1 VVDVGWWKSGDESRV
16 MKVGW
21 WKVGGRGFLSDAA
34 ASGGMRLTA
43 FGRDDR
49 AIEGLPVRLVI
60 ALVVGVASLSVMMN
74 MLAGV
79 GGLAVH
85 EVDARPTPAVVGE
98 GEASVTVRVVDD
110 GGDPVENATVVLTSG
125 SAELDGVV
133 TGRTGADGRVSVS
146 VSTSLAANRDQGTV
160 TVQVKPPAGGG
171 FVDDRENEVLLVVE
185 ED

>member
-1 VVDVGWWKSGDESRV
+1 MRFDV
-16 MKVGW
+16 
-21 WKVGGRGFLSDAA
+21 
-34 ASGGMRLTA
+34 

-98 GEASVTVRVVDD
+98 GESSVVVRVVDD
-110 GGDPVENATVVLTSG
+110 AGDPVENATVVLTSG
-125 SAELDGVV
+125 SADLEGVV
-133 TGRTGADGRVSVS
+133 SGRTGEDGRVELSV
-146 VSTSLAANRDQGTV
+146 VTSLAANREQGTV
-160 TVQVKPPAGGG
+160 EVSVQPPAGGG
-171 FVDDRENEVLLVVE
+171 FTDDRENAVLLVVE
-185 ED
+185 AD